1 MGISTLMQFW
11 GREISYGYISDKALE
26 IKDIHK
32 PSGHIFRFWTFFS
45 IILFYEVLPIFAQ
58 IETIILQLSVNMGYG
73 YPQRK
78 IYYLHINIGIVI
90 IGPAQCQ
97 RNPLRVLEDSR
108 CNADEAEK

>member
-58 IETIILQLSVNMGYG
+58 IETIILQLSVNT
-73 YPQRK
+73 
-78 IYYLHINIGIVI
+78 
-90 IGPAQCQ
+90 A
-97 RNPLRVLEDSR
+97 RVMDTPKEKFTTFISTLES
-108 CNADEAEK
+108 